1 MPLEISEIG
10 VHIAVGDGP
19 AIAAQVAPAATS
31 AGSGGAAAGGA
42 MTPQRMEAMVRAC
55 VQETLR
61 TLRMGEER

>member
-19 AIAAQVAPAATS
+19 AIAAQVAPRTTS
-31 AGSGGAAAGGA
+31 AGSAGSNA
-42 MTPQRMEAMVRAC
+42 MTPQHIETLVRAS

-61 TLRMGEER
+61 TLRMAEER